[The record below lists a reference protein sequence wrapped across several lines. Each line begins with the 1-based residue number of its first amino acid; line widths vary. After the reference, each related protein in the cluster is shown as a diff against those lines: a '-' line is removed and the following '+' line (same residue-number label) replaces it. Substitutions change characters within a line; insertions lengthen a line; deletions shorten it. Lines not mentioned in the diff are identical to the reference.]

1 MDKQAAARAKVRITE
16 MMENAAAF
24 TEALGLP
31 PEKTITVLSVMY
43 KDTVSPADTTEKM
56 AQPATS
62 DDVLK
67 NRIFQ
72 LSEGYISTH
81 RRTQLPS
88 FRTFWERLKT
98 LPVEAL
104 DMGIQQRSPSAG
116 LGFADSQSLIP
127 VVSLI
132 SWAVINQSTL
142 TASTP
147 EKAKEAIVQEA
158 ESRGFPRSQSYAI
171 ALYLQPRLLSS

>member
-1 MDKQAAARAKVRITE
+1 MDAQAAARAKAHVRE

-31 PEKTITVLSVMY
+31 REKMFTVLSVMY
-43 KDTVSPADTTEKM
+43 KDTVVA
-56 AQPATS
+56 AQPATVTS
-62 DDVLK
+62 TDALK

-72 LSEGYISTH
+72 LSEEYIGTKMKA
-81 RRTQLPS
+81 QLPS
-88 FRTFWERLKT
+88 FHTLWERIKT

-104 DMGIQQRSPSAG
+104 DMGMQQRAPSAG
-116 LGFADSQSLIP
+116 LGFAGSQSLMP

-132 SWAVINQSTL
+132 SWAVINQSSL

-147 EKAKEAIVQEA
+147 EKAKEAIVKEA
-158 ESRGFPRSQSYAI
+158 ESRGFPRSQSYAF
-171 ALYLQPRLLSS
+171 ALYLQSRLGNS